1 MTTPRPS
8 TLPSV
13 PTGTATGLPV
23 LADERAAALV
33 VEDAA
38 RRWAESARGRVAPFV
53 DTHFTLLGSARLHK
67 AALGLDILRA
77 PVNVILSTATAGAR
91 ASGAAARLVGARR
104 AGAWLSRRT
113 WFLETDVGREILF
126 RVHDELL
133 HLPAEIGDR
142 RVERDALMEAI
153 LADPA
158 VRLRLGM
165 VLAALAERA
174 DDPQFKTRLTESLAT
189 YVGSRTA
196 AAEMAGSLTLAAAG
210 FAAYHQLTPGVVSL
224 AAPLSA
230 TLAKSMALSG
240 FWAGPWAGG
249 LWYGMV
255 GAPAAS
261 PLLVGTVALSL
272 AAPVA
277 VLTAFAGVVTD
288 PVQRRLGLHRRRL
301 ATLVDVIE
309 RQVTG
314 DPEAEL
320 KVKDFYVARLFDVL
334 DVTAACW
341 RLVSPR

>member
-1 MTTPRPS
+1 MDTT
-8 TLPSV
+8 TTTALP
-13 PTGTATGLPV
+13 A
-23 LADERAAALV
+23 LADDRPPARV
-33 VEDAA
+33 VEEAA
-38 RRWAESARGRVAPFV
+38 RRWAEGARVRVEPFV

-77 PVNVILSTATAGAR
+77 PVNVVLGVATAGAQ
-91 ASGAAARLVGARR
+91 ATGAAARLVGAKQ
-104 AGAWLSRRT
+104 AGAWLGRRT

-126 RVHDELL
+126 RIHDELL
-133 HLPAEIGDR
+133 HLPATVGDR
-142 RVERDALMEAI
+142 RVSRDGIMEAI
-153 LADPA
+153 LADPQ
-158 VRLRLGM
+158 VRLRLGAL
-165 VLAALAERA
+165 LAALSQRT
-174 DDPQFKTRLTESLAT
+174 DDAAFQERLTETLAT

-196 AAEMAGSLTLAAAG
+196 AAELAGNLSLAAAG

-230 TLAKSMALSG
+230 TLAKTMAVSG

-249 LWYGMV
+249 LWYGML

-261 PLLVGTVALSL
+261 PLLVGSVALAL

-301 ATLVDVIE
+301 TTLVDVVE
-309 RQVTG
+309 RQLTG
-314 DPEAEL
+314 DREAEL
-320 KVKDFYVARLFDVL
+320 RVKDYYVARVFDVL

-341 RLVSPR
+341 RALGAR